1 MRINFNIDYRTQW
14 GESVYI
20 CGDIPQLGSGDESKA
35 VKMELDG
42 VGVWS
47 LTVDVED
54 GVGPLD
60 SGYLGATTTAMC
72 AMNGAVPTSF

>member
-47 LTVDVED
+47 LTVDVE
-54 GVGPLD
+54 GV
-60 SGYLGATTTAMC
+60 
-72 AMNGAVPTSF
+72 